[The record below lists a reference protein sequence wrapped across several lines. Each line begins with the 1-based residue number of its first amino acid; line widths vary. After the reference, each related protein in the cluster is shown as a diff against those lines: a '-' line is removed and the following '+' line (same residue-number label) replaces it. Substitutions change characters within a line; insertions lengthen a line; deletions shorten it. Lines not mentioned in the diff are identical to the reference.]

1 MAEYR
6 GELVADQG
14 GEETITAAKRALV
27 ELAVAARFKR
37 LAVEA
42 YLLSMDSLVDRRH
55 RCVWPVVKDAAA
67 LEAHERAILRDLG
80 LERRAKAVPSLAE
93 YLAAKAAA
101 TPPAPATPTAP
112 TETP

>member
-1 MAEYR
+1 MAAYR

-14 GEETITAAKRALV
+14 GEDAITAAKRALV

-67 LEAHERAILRDLG
+67 LEAHERGILRDLG
-80 LERRAKAVPSLAE
+80 LERRAKRVPDLAE
-93 YLAAKAAA
+93 YLAARE
-101 TPPAPATPTAP
+101 TPPPPAPVEPTS
-112 TETP
+112 